1 LAYELTETVPG
12 HALACLYAAD
22 RYHLAETEIAPYR
35 NSGHIVIS
43 DRYIASGL
51 VIQRFDGADP
61 VFLWHVHSGVRLTSG
76 FVVGLM

>member
-1 LAYELTETVPG
+1 
-12 HALACLYAAD
+12 LYAAD

-43 DRYIASGL
+43 DRHIASGL

-61 VFLWHVHSGVRLTSG
+61 VFLWQLKEEVERPDRAASSKPIPT
-76 FVVGLM
+76 